1 MKKARKGFT
10 LVELLVVIAVIGI
23 LASMAMIGGSEAT
36 NTAKATRIVD
46 EFQKLSAA
54 MMMYYADNY
63 ASADLGTEK
72 RDNILNGVRA
82 YIKASDQNLLT
93 SADTNVVGK
102 YKVSVVEATATAPQT
117 WWLTYTLEADNTR
130 VGAILATK
138 NARFNFKKTAETDGD
153 AYDGTE
159 SVCYQVR

>member
-1 MKKARKGFT
+1 MKKFRKGFT

-63 ASADLGTEK
+63 ASADLGQMTDDK
-72 RDNILNGVRA
+72 LIAGVRA
-82 YIKASDQNLLT
+82 YVKDSDQNLLT
-93 SADTNVVGK
+93 SGDAAVGK
-102 YKVSVVEATATAPQT
+102 YKVEVVTGTPQT
-117 WWLTYTLEADNTR
+117 WWLTYKLEAADTR

-138 NARFNFKKTAETDGD
+138 NARFNFKQTAATNGTAYAGGD
-153 AYDGTE
+153 T
-159 SVCYQVR
+159 VCYQVR